1 MTRKVSKLFSLLGW
15 FSLSVIIAGLS
26 AGMVSGQWL
35 FLPVG
40 VIISGGML
48 LGISLYGRWRGTT
61 GKTTHSWWRWR
72 STQSGT
78 NALIATLAVVTMISL
93 INFMAVRYPFRVD
106 FTEQKTFS
114 LAPQTLNVLSSLQ
127 KPVEVLVFIGND
139 SASSE
144 TQSQIVLQNQLL
156 LKEYQRQQPNFFKF
170 KFVDPQAEPGLARK
184 HSVRNLGDVSLVYG
198 QQRKLLSAGLSEVT
212 LTPALALLTS
222 GRQAKAYVLQGHNEV
237 PLSGF
242 TESLAGAI
250 NQLKL
255 EGIVVESLNLSLQK
269 QIPKDADVIVIA
281 GPKLPLLAAE
291 ITLIN
296 NFMKQGGNLFLMLDP
311 EVDVGLN
318 PILKSLGVTLDG
330 RLIVDPQHVRLA
342 WPAAVNYG
350 EHPITRSFS
359 EKLSFFPFAQAIDLQ
374 EQSGQQ
380 IFTLLQTSDE
390 AWAESDLT
398 SQQIQFNTG
407 KDRKGPLTLGVA
419 LKRSLSAPRT
429 ETSLPKPIPTPK
441 PTTNSGENA
450 APSTSASPKSTPS
463 LPTST
468 ESRPSSTPQ
477 PQNSPSPSS
486 NTSPQPTPSTPASTK
501 SVPPPTSP
509 QVSPP
514 EIEGEAARLVI
525 IGDSDF
531 AKDDPYF
538 EQTVNRD
545 IFVNAVSWLITDSD
559 DPTLSIRPKQV
570 IQRTLDIS
578 EQKTTLLNLLG
589 LVLLPM
595 IAFATA
601 AALWW
606 QRR

>member
-1 MTRKVSKLFSLLGW
+1 M
-15 FSLSVIIAGLS
+15 AGE
-26 AGMVSGQWL
+26 ATH
-35 FLPVG
+35 
-40 VIISGGML
+40 
-48 LGISLYGRWRGTT
+48 RWWQR
-61 GKTTHSWWRWR
+61 RL
-72 STQSGT
+72 TQSGA
-78 NALIATLAVVTMISL
+78 NALIASLAVVVIIGL
-93 INFMAVRYPFRVD
+93 INFMTVRYPFRID

-127 KPVEVLVFIGND
+127 KPVEVLVFLGND
-139 SASSE
+139 SASE

-170 KFVDPQAEPGLARK
+170 RFVDPQAEPGLARK

-198 QQRKLLSAGLSEVT
+198 QQRKLLSTGLSEVN

-222 GRQAKAYVLQGHNEV
+222 GRQAKAYVIQGHNEV

-269 QIPKDADVIVIA
+269 QIPEDADVIVIA

-296 NFMKQGGNLFLMLDP
+296 NFLKQGGNLFLMLDP

-318 PILKSLGVTLDG
+318 PTLKSLGVTLDG

-359 EKLSFFPFAQAIDLQ
+359 EKLSFFPFAQTIDIQ

-380 IFTLLQTSDE
+380 VFKLLQTSDE

-398 SQQIQFNTG
+398 SQQIQFNAG

-419 LKRSLSAPRT
+419 LKRSLSASKT
-429 ETSLPKPIPTPK
+429 ETPLSKSSPAPQSTA
-441 PTTNSGENA
+441 NSGENA
-450 APSTSASPKSTPS
+450 APKP
-463 LPTST
+463 
-468 ESRPSSTPQ
+468 PSS
-477 PQNSPSPSS
+477 
-486 NTSPQPTPSTPASTK
+486 PASTE
-501 SVPPPTSP
+501 SVPPPTPP
-509 QVSPP
+509 QASPP
-514 EIEGEAARLVI
+514 EMEGEAARLVI

-595 IAFATA
+595 TAFATA